1 MYTMKDAVMRNL
13 DLIEENLRL
22 KADVKRFAEINDS
35 LIEDNERLQEKLKEV
50 LAERNQLIE
59 ELTDERDRHDR
70 LQDFEVAEAK
80 ELTDAKR
87 IAEDWKNRFKIAVT
101 VLALENYDVED
112 LIQTVSQIRAELL
125 REEHHE

>member
-1 MYTMKDAVMRNL
+1 MKDAVMRNL

-101 VLALENYDVED
+101 VLALKDYDVED